1 MVYDE
6 IKLRSL
12 ISKCQWTFAK
22 TMPTC
27 PHEYIVRNKCAL
39 SDEEFVFFVQSQREF
54 GVPQQWWKYNFPYL
68 HIDGYKYWT
77 MGDTIENTIIINRAK
92 EDNSQNHIVEKQS
105 QTDRLT
111 LSITTIGDLLLR
123 RTISND
129 DDPIK
134 DINLSIPIYQR
145 PYKWTARNAIQLLD
159 DIIEAM
165 NSNKESYRVGTLILH
180 KATDSDSYDIVD
192 GLQRIVT
199 FSLLLKVLRRDDV
212 AFLKQKLYDNEY
224 NAHNIS
230 NNYHALERRVG
241 RPDLEGS
248 QQQNENYYVK
258 ERECRRLEEF
268 IENRCELIVVVTS
281 DISEAFQFFDSQNA
295 RGKALY
301 PHDLLKAYHLREMIG
316 IEESEIER
324 IVKGWE
330 QISQSSLADFFG
342 NYLYRI
348 KEWVNGDRAEV
359 LDERNIQMFKGITR
373 SARTPYAQFYKSA
386 YCYADMVNSSSMPF
400 VSGTRNVN
408 AFQLDA
414 PIIAGKPFFEY
425 TKHYY
430 AILKDIQDN
439 SKYEGFYVNDNI
451 IVKTLDRY
459 FKKGIGNGIARLL
472 FDTSVLLYVDRFCP
486 ESYPTKEDM
495 ELFEQFVVYAFVWA
509 YSLRAQYTNLGW
521 LSAQNYIM
529 GTNENLKNSF
539 NMYKLIT
546 RQDTPTI
553 LLSVLADKLTSLSSG
568 DIKDGKKNGRTNAEN
583 LVDKDDDGVYRNY
596 LYFFKVN
603 RFYKS

>member
-1 MVYDE
+1 MNYDE
-6 IKLRSL
+6 VKLRRL
-12 ISKCQWTFAK
+12 IGKCQWTFAK

-39 SDEEFVFFVQSQREF
+39 SDEVQQSQ
-54 GVPQQWWKYNFPYL
+54 K
-68 HIDGYKYWT
+68 DK
-77 MGDTIENTIIINRAK
+77 
-92 EDNSQNHIVEKQS
+92 
-105 QTDRLT
+105 LT

-123 RTISND
+123 QTISNGGE
-129 DDPIK
+129 PIYGV
-134 DINLSIPIYQR
+134 NLSIPIYQR

-165 NSNKESYRVGTLILH
+165 NKNKESYRVGTLILH
-180 KATDSDSYDIVD
+180 RASSQGSYDIVD
-192 GLQRIVT
+192 GLQRIIT
-199 FSLLLKVLRRDDV
+199 FSLLLKALGKNDI
-212 AFLKQKLYDNEY
+212 AFLQQELYDNEY
-224 NAHNIS
+224 NARNIS
-230 NNYHALERRVG
+230 NNYRALERRVSK
-241 RPDLEGS
+241 PDLKES
-248 QQQNENYYVK
+248 QQQKEEYYVK
-258 ERECRRLEEF
+258 EQECKRLIEF
-268 IENRCELIVVVTS
+268 VEDRCELIVVVTS
-281 DISEAFQFFDSQNA
+281 DVSEAFQFFDSQNA

-301 PHDLLKAYHLREMIG
+301 PHDLLKAYHLREMID
-316 IEESEIER
+316 IEENEVER

-330 QISQSSLADFFG
+330 QISQSGLADFFG

-348 KEWVNGDRAEV
+348 KEWVNGNRAEV
-359 LDERNIQMFKGITR
+359 LDERNIHMFKGITR

-386 YCYADMVNSSSMPF
+386 YCYADMVNSSAMPF
-400 VSGTRNVN
+400 VSGTRNIN

-439 SKYEGFYVNDNI
+439 SKYEGFYINDNI

-459 FKKGIGNGIARLL
+459 FKKGVGNGIARLL

-521 LSAQNYIM
+521 LSAQNFIM
-529 GTNENLKNSF
+529 ETNENLKNSF
-539 NMYKLIT
+539 NMYKLIA
-546 RQDTPTI
+546 RQDTPTT
-553 LLSVLADKLTSLSSG
+553 LLSVLADKLIPLSYS
-568 DIKDGKKNGRTNAEN
+568 DLKDGKKNGRINAEN
-583 LVDKDDDGVYRNY
+583 LDEHDGDGVYLNY
-596 LYFFKVN
+596 LYFFEVN
-603 RFYKS
+603 RFYK

>member
-1 MVYDE
+1 MNYDE
-6 IKLRSL
+6 VKLRSL
-12 ISKCQWTFAK
+12 IGKCQWTFAK

-39 SDEEFVFFVQSQREF
+39 SDEEQQSQ
-54 GVPQQWWKYNFPYL
+54 K
-68 HIDGYKYWT
+68 DK
-77 MGDTIENTIIINRAK
+77 
-92 EDNSQNHIVEKQS
+92 
-105 QTDRLT
+105 LT

-123 RTISND
+123 QTISNGGEH
-129 DDPIK
+129 INGV
-134 DINLSIPIYQR
+134 NLSIPIYQR

-165 NSNKESYRVGTLILH
+165 NDNKESYRVGTLILH
-180 KATDSDSYDIVD
+180 RASSQGSYDIVD
-192 GLQRIVT
+192 GLQRIIT
-199 FSLLLKVLRRDDV
+199 FSLLLRALGKNDI
-212 AFLKQKLYDNEY
+212 AFLQQELYDNEY
-224 NAHNIS
+224 NARNIS
-230 NNYHALERRVG
+230 NNYRALERRVSK
-241 RPDLEGS
+241 PDLKES
-248 QQQNENYYVK
+248 QQQKEDYYVK

-268 IENRCELIVVVTS
+268 VEGRCELIVVVTS
-281 DISEAFQFFDSQNA
+281 DVSEAFQFFDSQNA

-301 PHDLLKAYHLREMIG
+301 PHDLLKAYHLREMID
-316 IEESEIER
+316 IEENEVER

-330 QISQSSLADFFG
+330 QISQSGLADFFG

-348 KEWVNGDRAEV
+348 KEWVNGNRAEV
-359 LDERNIQMFKGITR
+359 LDERNIHMFKGITR

-386 YCYADMVNSSSMPF
+386 YCYADMVNSSAMPF
-400 VSGTRNVN
+400 VSGTRNIN

-430 AILKDIQDN
+430 AILKDIRDN
-439 SKYEGFYVNDNI
+439 SKYEGFYINDNI

-459 FKKGIGNGIARLL
+459 FKNGVGNGIARLL

-521 LSAQNYIM
+521 LSAQNFIM
-529 GTNENLKNSF
+529 ETNENLKNSF
-539 NMYKLIT
+539 NMYKLIA
-546 RQDTPTI
+546 RQDTPTT
-553 LLSVLADKLTSLSSG
+553 LLSVLADKLTSLSDS
-568 DIKDGKKNGRTNAEN
+568 DLKDGKKNGRTNAEN
-583 LVDKDDDGVYRNY
+583 LDEHDGDGVYLNY

-603 RFYKS
+603 RFYK

>member
-1 MVYDE
+1 MNYDE
-6 IKLRSL
+6 VKLRSL
-12 ISKCQWTFAK
+12 IGKCQWTFAK

-39 SDEEFVFFVQSQREF
+39 SDEEQQSQ
-54 GVPQQWWKYNFPYL
+54 K
-68 HIDGYKYWT
+68 DK
-77 MGDTIENTIIINRAK
+77 
-92 EDNSQNHIVEKQS
+92 
-105 QTDRLT
+105 LT

-123 RTISND
+123 QTISNGGE
-129 DDPIK
+129 PIYGV
-134 DINLSIPIYQR
+134 NLSIPIYQR

-165 NSNKESYRVGTLILH
+165 NKNKESYRVGTLILH
-180 KATDSDSYDIVD
+180 RASSQGSYDIVD
-192 GLQRIVT
+192 GLQRIIT
-199 FSLLLKVLRRDDV
+199 FSLLLKALGKNDI
-212 AFLKQKLYDNEY
+212 AFLQQELYDNEY
-224 NAHNIS
+224 NARNIS
-230 NNYHALERRVG
+230 NNYRALERRVSK
-241 RPDLEGS
+241 PDLKES
-248 QQQNENYYVK
+248 QQQKEEYYVK
-258 ERECRRLEEF
+258 EQECKRLIEF
-268 IENRCELIVVVTS
+268 VEDRCELIVVVTS
-281 DISEAFQFFDSQNA
+281 DVSEAFQFFDSQNA

-301 PHDLLKAYHLREMIG
+301 PHDLLKAYHLREMID
-316 IEESEIER
+316 IEENEVER

-330 QISQSSLADFFG
+330 QISQSGLADFFG

-348 KEWVNGDRAEV
+348 KEWVNGNRAEV
-359 LDERNIQMFKGITR
+359 LDERNIHMFKGITR

-386 YCYADMVNSSSMPF
+386 YCYADMVNSSAMPF
-400 VSGTRNVN
+400 VSGTRNIN

-439 SKYEGFYVNDNI
+439 SKYEGFYINDNI

-459 FKKGIGNGIARLL
+459 FKKGVGNGIARLL

-521 LSAQNYIM
+521 LSAQNFIM
-529 GTNENLKNSF
+529 ETNENLKNSF
-539 NMYKLIT
+539 NMYKLIA
-546 RQDTPTI
+546 RQDTPTT
-553 LLSVLADKLTSLSSG
+553 LLSVLADKLTPLSYS
-568 DIKDGKKNGRTNAEN
+568 DLKDGKKNGRTNAEN
-583 LVDKDDDGVYRNY
+583 LDEHDGDGVYLNY

-603 RFYKS
+603 RFYK

>member
-1 MVYDE
+1 MNYDE
-6 IKLRSL
+6 VKIRRL
-12 ISKCQWTFAK
+12 IGKCQWTFAK

-39 SDEEFVFFVQSQREF
+39 SDEVQQSQ
-54 GVPQQWWKYNFPYL
+54 K
-68 HIDGYKYWT
+68 DK
-77 MGDTIENTIIINRAK
+77 
-92 EDNSQNHIVEKQS
+92 
-105 QTDRLT
+105 LT

-123 RTISND
+123 QTISNGGEH
-129 DDPIK
+129 INGV
-134 DINLSIPIYQR
+134 NLSIPIYQR

-165 NSNKESYRVGTLILH
+165 NDNKESYRVGTLILH
-180 KATDSDSYDIVD
+180 RASSQGSYDIVD
-192 GLQRIVT
+192 GLQRIIT
-199 FSLLLKVLRRDDV
+199 FSLLLKALGKNDI
-212 AFLKQKLYDNEY
+212 AFLQQELYDNEY
-224 NAHNIS
+224 NARNIS
-230 NNYHALERRVG
+230 NNYRALERRVSK
-241 RPDLEGS
+241 PDLKES
-248 QQQNENYYVK
+248 QQQKEEYYVK
-258 ERECRRLEEF
+258 EQECKRLIEF
-268 IENRCELIVVVTS
+268 VEDRCELIVVVTS
-281 DISEAFQFFDSQNA
+281 DVSEAFQFFDSQNA

-301 PHDLLKAYHLREMIG
+301 PHDLLKAYHLREMID
-316 IEESEIER
+316 IEENEVER

-330 QISQSSLADFFG
+330 QISQSGLADFFG

-348 KEWVNGDRAEV
+348 KEWVNGNRAEV
-359 LDERNIQMFKGITR
+359 LDERNIHMFKGITR

-386 YCYADMVNSSSMPF
+386 YCYADMVNSSAMPF
-400 VSGTRNVN
+400 VSGTRNIN

-439 SKYEGFYVNDNI
+439 SKYEGFYINDNI

-459 FKKGIGNGIARLL
+459 FKKGVGNGIARLL

-521 LSAQNYIM
+521 LSAQNFIM
-529 GTNENLKNSF
+529 ETNENLKNSF
-539 NMYKLIT
+539 NMYKLIA
-546 RQDTPTI
+546 RQDTPTT
-553 LLSVLADKLTSLSSG
+553 LLSVLADKLIPLSYS
-568 DIKDGKKNGRTNAEN
+568 DLKDGKKNGRINAEN
-583 LVDKDDDGVYRNY
+583 LDEHDGDGVYLNY
-596 LYFFKVN
+596 LYFFEVN
-603 RFYKS
+603 RFYK

>member
-1 MVYDE
+1 MNYDE
-6 IKLRSL
+6 VKLRSL
-12 ISKCQWTFAK
+12 IGKCQWTFAK
-22 TMPTC
+22 TIPTC

-39 SDEEFVFFVQSQREF
+39 SDEEQQSQ
-54 GVPQQWWKYNFPYL
+54 K
-68 HIDGYKYWT
+68 DK
-77 MGDTIENTIIINRAK
+77 
-92 EDNSQNHIVEKQS
+92 
-105 QTDRLT
+105 LT

-123 RTISND
+123 QTISNGGEH
-129 DDPIK
+129 INGV
-134 DINLSIPIYQR
+134 NLSIPIYQR

-165 NSNKESYRVGTLILH
+165 NENKESYRVGTLILH
-180 KATDSDSYDIVD
+180 RASSQGSYDIVD
-192 GLQRIVT
+192 GLQRIIT
-199 FSLLLKVLRRDDV
+199 FSLLLKALGKNDI
-212 AFLKQKLYDNEY
+212 AFLQQELYDNEY
-224 NAHNIS
+224 NARNIS
-230 NNYHALERRVG
+230 NNYRALERRVSK
-241 RPDLEGS
+241 PDLKES
-248 QQQNENYYVK
+248 QQQKEEYYVK
-258 ERECRRLEEF
+258 EQECRRLEEF
-268 IENRCELIVVVTS
+268 VEKRCELIVVVTS
-281 DISEAFQFFDSQNA
+281 DVSEAFQFFDSQNA

-301 PHDLLKAYHLREMIG
+301 PHDLLKAYHLREMID
-316 IEESEIER
+316 IEENEVER

-330 QISQSSLADFFG
+330 QISQSGLADFFG

-348 KEWVNGDRAEV
+348 KEWVNGNRAEV
-359 LDERNIQMFKGITR
+359 LDERNIHMFKGITR

-386 YCYADMVNSSSMPF
+386 YCYADMVNSSAMPF
-400 VSGTRNVN
+400 VSGTRNIN

-430 AILKDIQDN
+430 AILKDIRDN
-439 SKYEGFYVNDNI
+439 SKYEGFYINDNI

-459 FKKGIGNGIARLL
+459 FKNGKGNGIARLL

-521 LSAQNYIM
+521 LSAQNFIM

-539 NMYKLIT
+539 NMYKLIA
-546 RQDTPTI
+546 RQDTPTT
-553 LLSVLADKLTSLSSG
+553 LLSVLADKLTLLSDS

-583 LVDKDDDGVYRNY
+583 LDGHDGDGVYLNY

-603 RFYKS
+603 RFYK

>member
-1 MVYDE
+1 MNYDE
-6 IKLRSL
+6 VKLRSL
-12 ISKCQWTFAK
+12 IGKCQWTFAK

-39 SDEEFVFFVQSQREF
+39 SDEKQQSQ
-54 GVPQQWWKYNFPYL
+54 K
-68 HIDGYKYWT
+68 DK
-77 MGDTIENTIIINRAK
+77 
-92 EDNSQNHIVEKQS
+92 
-105 QTDRLT
+105 LT

-123 RTISND
+123 QTISNGGEH
-129 DDPIK
+129 INGV
-134 DINLSIPIYQR
+134 NLSIPIYQR

-165 NSNKESYRVGTLILH
+165 NENKESYRVGTLILH
-180 KATDSDSYDIVD
+180 RASSQDSYDIVD
-192 GLQRIVT
+192 GLQRIIT
-199 FSLLLKVLRRDDV
+199 FSLLLRALGKNDI
-212 AFLKQKLYDNEY
+212 AFLQQELYDNEY
-224 NAHNIS
+224 NARNIS
-230 NNYHALERRVG
+230 NNYRALERRVSK
-241 RPDLEGS
+241 PDLKES
-248 QQQNENYYVK
+248 QQQKEEYYVK
-258 ERECRRLEEF
+258 EQECRRLEEF
-268 IENRCELIVVVTS
+268 VENRCELIVVVTS
-281 DISEAFQFFDSQNA
+281 DVSEAFQFFDSQNA

-301 PHDLLKAYHLREMIG
+301 PHDLLKAYHLREMID
-316 IEESEIER
+316 IEENEVER

-330 QISQSSLADFFG
+330 QISQSGLADFFG

-348 KEWVNGDRAEV
+348 KEWVNGNRAEV
-359 LDERNIQMFKGITR
+359 LDERNIHMFKGITR

-386 YCYADMVNSSSMPF
+386 YCYADMVNSSAMPF
-400 VSGTRNVN
+400 VSGTRNIN

-430 AILKDIQDN
+430 AILKDIRDN
-439 SKYEGFYVNDNI
+439 SKYEGFYINDNI

-459 FKKGIGNGIARLL
+459 FKNGKGNGIARLL

-521 LSAQNYIM
+521 LSAQNFIM
-529 GTNENLKNSF
+529 ETNENLKNSF
-539 NMYKLIT
+539 NMYKLIA
-546 RQDTPTI
+546 RQDTPTT
-553 LLSVLADKLTSLSSG
+553 LLSVLADKLTPLSDS
-568 DIKDGKKNGRTNAEN
+568 DIKDGKKNGRINAEN
-583 LVDKDDDGVYRNY
+583 LNGHDGDGVYQNY

-603 RFYKS
+603 RFL

>member
-1 MVYDE
+1 MNYDE
-6 IKLRSL
+6 VKLRSL
-12 ISKCQWTFAK
+12 IGKCQWTFAK

-39 SDEEFVFFVQSQREF
+39 SDEEQQSQ
-54 GVPQQWWKYNFPYL
+54 K
-68 HIDGYKYWT
+68 DK
-77 MGDTIENTIIINRAK
+77 
-92 EDNSQNHIVEKQS
+92 
-105 QTDRLT
+105 LT

-123 RTISND
+123 QTISNGGEH
-129 DDPIK
+129 INGV
-134 DINLSIPIYQR
+134 NLSIPIYQR

-165 NSNKESYRVGTLILH
+165 NDNKESYRVGTLILH
-180 KATDSDSYDIVD
+180 RASSQDSYDIVD
-192 GLQRIVT
+192 GLQRIIT
-199 FSLLLKVLRRDDV
+199 FSLLLRALGKNDI
-212 AFLKQKLYDNEY
+212 AFLQQELYDNEY
-224 NAHNIS
+224 NARNIS
-230 NNYHALERRVG
+230 NNYRALKRRVSK
-241 RPDLEGS
+241 PDLKEN
-248 QQQNENYYVK
+248 QQQKEDYYVK

-268 IENRCELIVVVTS
+268 VEKRCELIVVVTS
-281 DISEAFQFFDSQNA
+281 DVSEAFQFFDSQNA

-301 PHDLLKAYHLREMIG
+301 PHDLLKAYHLREMID
-316 IEESEIER
+316 IEENEVER

-330 QISQSSLADFFG
+330 QISQSGLADFFG

-348 KEWVNGDRAEV
+348 KEWVNGNRAEV
-359 LDERNIQMFKGITR
+359 LDERNIHMFKGITR

-386 YCYADMVNSSSMPF
+386 YCYADMVNSSAMPF
-400 VSGTRNVN
+400 VSGTRNIN

-430 AILKDIQDN
+430 AILKDIRDN
-439 SKYEGFYVNDNI
+439 SKYEGFYINDNI

-459 FKKGIGNGIARLL
+459 FKNGKGNGIARLL

-521 LSAQNYIM
+521 LSAQNFIM
-529 GTNENLKNSF
+529 ETNENLKNSF
-539 NMYKLIT
+539 NMYKLIA
-546 RQDTPTI
+546 RQDTPTT
-553 LLSVLADKLTSLSSG
+553 LLSVLADKLTPLSDS
-568 DIKDGKKNGRTNAEN
+568 DIKDGKKNGRINAEN
-583 LVDKDDDGVYRNY
+583 LNGHDGDGVYQNY

-603 RFYKS
+603 RFL

>member
-1 MVYDE
+1 MNYDE
-6 IKLRSL
+6 VKLRSL
-12 ISKCQWTFAK
+12 IGKCQWTFAK

-39 SDEEFVFFVQSQREF
+39 SDEKQQSQ
-54 GVPQQWWKYNFPYL
+54 K
-68 HIDGYKYWT
+68 DK
-77 MGDTIENTIIINRAK
+77 
-92 EDNSQNHIVEKQS
+92 
-105 QTDRLT
+105 LT

-123 RTISND
+123 QTISNGGKH
-129 DDPIK
+129 INGV
-134 DINLSIPIYQR
+134 NLSIPIYQR

-165 NSNKESYRVGTLILH
+165 NENKESYRVGTLILH
-180 KATDSDSYDIVD
+180 RASSQDSYDIVD
-192 GLQRIVT
+192 GLQRIIT
-199 FSLLLKVLRRDDV
+199 FSLLLRALGKNDI
-212 AFLKQKLYDNEY
+212 AFLQQELYDNEY
-224 NAHNIS
+224 NARNIS
-230 NNYHALERRVG
+230 NNYRALERRVSK
-241 RPDLEGS
+241 PDLKES
-248 QQQNENYYVK
+248 QQQKEEYYVK
-258 ERECRRLEEF
+258 EQECRRLEEF
-268 IENRCELIVVVTS
+268 VENRCELIVVVTS
-281 DISEAFQFFDSQNA
+281 DVSEAFQFFDSQNA

-301 PHDLLKAYHLREMIG
+301 PHDLLKAYHLREMID
-316 IEESEIER
+316 IEENEVER

-330 QISQSSLADFFG
+330 QISQSGLADFFG

-348 KEWVNGDRAEV
+348 KEWVNGNRAEV
-359 LDERNIQMFKGITR
+359 LDERNIHMFKGITR

-386 YCYADMVNSSSMPF
+386 YCYADMVNSSAMPF
-400 VSGTRNVN
+400 VSGTRNIN

-430 AILKDIQDN
+430 AILKDIRDN
-439 SKYEGFYVNDNI
+439 SKYEGFYINDNI

-459 FKKGIGNGIARLL
+459 FKNGKGNGIARLL

-521 LSAQNYIM
+521 LSAQNFIM
-529 GTNENLKNSF
+529 ETNENLKNSF
-539 NMYKLIT
+539 NMYKLIA
-546 RQDTPTI
+546 RQDTPTT
-553 LLSVLADKLTSLSSG
+553 LLSVLADKLTPLSDS
-568 DIKDGKKNGRTNAEN
+568 DIKDGKKNGRINAEN
-583 LVDKDDDGVYRNY
+583 LNGHDGDGVYQNY

-603 RFYKS
+603 RFL

>member
-1 MVYDE
+1 MNYDE
-6 IKLRSL
+6 VKLRSL
-12 ISKCQWTFAK
+12 IGKCQWTFAK

-39 SDEEFVFFVQSQREF
+39 SDEEQQSQ
-54 GVPQQWWKYNFPYL
+54 K
-68 HIDGYKYWT
+68 DK
-77 MGDTIENTIIINRAK
+77 
-92 EDNSQNHIVEKQS
+92 
-105 QTDRLT
+105 LT

-123 RTISND
+123 QTISNGGEH
-129 DDPIK
+129 INGV
-134 DINLSIPIYQR
+134 NLSIPIYQR

-165 NSNKESYRVGTLILH
+165 NDNKESYRIGTLILH
-180 KATDSDSYDIVD
+180 RASSQDSYDIVD
-192 GLQRIVT
+192 GLQRIIT
-199 FSLLLKVLRRDDV
+199 FSLLLKVLGKNDI
-212 AFLKQKLYDNEY
+212 AFLQQELYDNEY
-224 NAHNIS
+224 NARNIS
-230 NNYHALERRVG
+230 NNYRALERRVSK
-241 RPDLEGS
+241 PDLKES
-248 QQQNENYYVK
+248 QQQKEEYYVK
-258 ERECRRLEEF
+258 EQECRRLEEF
-268 IENRCELIVVVTS
+268 VENRCELIVVVTS
-281 DISEAFQFFDSQNA
+281 DVSEAFQFFDSQNA

-301 PHDLLKAYHLREMIG
+301 PHDLLKAYHLREMID
-316 IEESEIER
+316 IEENEVER

-330 QISQSSLADFFG
+330 QISQSGLADFFG

-348 KEWVNGDRAEV
+348 KEWVNGNRAEV
-359 LDERNIQMFKGITR
+359 LDERNIHMFKGITR

-386 YCYADMVNSSSMPF
+386 YCYADMVNSSAMPF
-400 VSGTRNVN
+400 VSGTRNIN

-439 SKYEGFYVNDNI
+439 SKYEGFYINDNI

-459 FKKGIGNGIARLL
+459 FKKGVGNGIARLL

-521 LSAQNYIM
+521 LSAQNFIM
-529 GTNENLKNSF
+529 ETNENLKNSF
-539 NMYKLIT
+539 NMYKLIA
-546 RQDTPTI
+546 RQDTPTT
-553 LLSVLADKLTSLSSG
+553 LLSVLADKLIPLSYS
-568 DIKDGKKNGRTNAEN
+568 DLKDGKKNGRINAEN
-583 LVDKDDDGVYRNY
+583 LDEHDGDGVYLNY
-596 LYFFKVN
+596 LYFFEVN
-603 RFYKS
+603 RFYK

>member
-1 MVYDE
+1 MNYDE
-6 IKLRSL
+6 VKLRSL
-12 ISKCQWTFAK
+12 IGKCQWTFAK

-39 SDEEFVFFVQSQREF
+39 SDEEQQSQ
-54 GVPQQWWKYNFPYL
+54 K
-68 HIDGYKYWT
+68 DK
-77 MGDTIENTIIINRAK
+77 
-92 EDNSQNHIVEKQS
+92 
-105 QTDRLT
+105 LT

-123 RTISND
+123 QTISNGGEH
-129 DDPIK
+129 INGV
-134 DINLSIPIYQR
+134 NLSIPIYQR

-165 NSNKESYRVGTLILH
+165 NENKESYRVGTLILH
-180 KATDSDSYDIVD
+180 RASSQGSYDIVD
-192 GLQRIVT
+192 GLQRIIT
-199 FSLLLKVLRRDDV
+199 FSLLLRALGKNDI
-212 AFLKQKLYDNEY
+212 AFLQQELYDNEY
-224 NAHNIS
+224 NARNIS
-230 NNYHALERRVG
+230 NNYRALERRVSK
-241 RPDLEGS
+241 PDLEAS
-248 QQQNENYYVK
+248 QQQKEDFYVK
-258 ERECRRLEEF
+258 EQECRRLIEF
-268 IENRCELIVVVTS
+268 VEDRCELIVVVTS
-281 DISEAFQFFDSQNA
+281 DVSEAFQFFDSQNA

-301 PHDLLKAYHLREMIG
+301 PHDLLKAYHLREMID
-316 IEESEIER
+316 IEENEVER

-330 QISQSSLADFFG
+330 QISQSGLADFFG

-348 KEWVNGDRAEV
+348 KEWVNGNRAEV
-359 LDERNIQMFKGITR
+359 LDERNIHMFKGITR

-386 YCYADMVNSSSMPF
+386 YCYADMVNSSAMPF
-400 VSGTRNVN
+400 VSGTRNIN

-439 SKYEGFYVNDNI
+439 SKYEGFYINDNI

-459 FKKGIGNGIARLL
+459 FKKGVGNGIARLL

-521 LSAQNYIM
+521 LSAQNFIM
-529 GTNENLKNSF
+529 ETNENLKNSF
-539 NMYKLIT
+539 NMYKLIA
-546 RQDTPTI
+546 RQDTPTT
-553 LLSVLADKLTSLSSG
+553 LLSVLADKLIPLSYS
-568 DIKDGKKNGRTNAEN
+568 DLKDGKKNGRINAEN
-583 LVDKDDDGVYRNY
+583 LDEHDGDGVYLNY
-596 LYFFKVN
+596 LYFFEVN
-603 RFYKS
+603 RFYK

>member
-1 MVYDE
+1 MIYDE
-6 IKLRSL
+6 PKLRSL

-39 SDEEFVFFVQSQREF
+39 SDDEFVFFVQSQREF
-54 GVPQQWWKYNFPYL
+54 GIPQQWWKYNFPYL

-77 MGDTIENTIIINRAK
+77 MGDSIENTIIIKRAK
-92 EDNSQNHIVEKQS
+92 EDNSQIHIVDKQS
-105 QTDRLT
+105 QIDKLT
-111 LSITTIGDLLLR
+111 LSITSIGDLLLR
-123 RTISND
+123 RTISNSGE
-129 DDPIK
+129 PIK

-180 KATDSDSYDIVD
+180 KATDNGSYDIVD
-192 GLQRIVT
+192 GLQRIIT
-199 FSLLLKVLRRDDV
+199 FSLLLKALKKDDI
-212 AFLKQKLYDNEY
+212 AFLQQKMYDNEY
-224 NAHNIS
+224 NAQNIS
-230 NNYHALERRVG
+230 NNYRALERRVG
-241 RPDLEGS
+241 KPDLEGS
-248 QQQNENYYVK
+248 HQQKEDYYVK

-268 IENRCELIVVVTS
+268 VENRCELIVVVTS

-301 PHDLLKAYHLREMIG
+301 PHDLLKAYHLREMVG

-324 IVKGWE
+324 VVKGWE

-373 SARTPYAQFYKSA
+373 SARTPYAQYYKSA
-386 YCYADMVNSSSMPF
+386 YCYADMVNSSAMPF
-400 VSGTRNVN
+400 VSGTRNIN

-529 GTNENLKNSF
+529 EANENLKNSF
-539 NMYKLIT
+539 NMYKLIA

-568 DIKDGKKNGRTNAEN
+568 DIKDGKKNGGTNIEN
-583 LVDKDDDGVYRNY
+583 LDEHDGDGVFRNY
-596 LYFFKVN
+596 LYFFKIN
-603 RFYKS
+603 RFYK

>member
-1 MVYDE
+1 MNYDE
-6 IKLRSL
+6 VKLRRL
-12 ISKCQWTFAK
+12 IGKCQWTFAK

-39 SDEEFVFFVQSQREF
+39 SDEVQQSQ
-54 GVPQQWWKYNFPYL
+54 K
-68 HIDGYKYWT
+68 DK
-77 MGDTIENTIIINRAK
+77 
-92 EDNSQNHIVEKQS
+92 
-105 QTDRLT
+105 LT

-123 RTISND
+123 QTISNGGEH
-129 DDPIK
+129 INGV
-134 DINLSIPIYQR
+134 NLSIPIYQR

-165 NSNKESYRVGTLILH
+165 NDNKESYRVGTLILH
-180 KATDSDSYDIVD
+180 RASSQGSYDIVD
-192 GLQRIVT
+192 GLQRIIT
-199 FSLLLKVLRRDDV
+199 FSLLLKALGKNDI
-212 AFLKQKLYDNEY
+212 AFLQQELYDNEY
-224 NAHNIS
+224 NARNIS
-230 NNYHALERRVG
+230 NNYRALERRVSK
-241 RPDLEGS
+241 PDLKES
-248 QQQNENYYVK
+248 QQQKEEYYVK
-258 ERECRRLEEF
+258 EQECKRLIEF
-268 IENRCELIVVVTS
+268 VEDRCELIVVVTS
-281 DISEAFQFFDSQNA
+281 DVSEAFQFFDSQNA

-301 PHDLLKAYHLREMIG
+301 PHDLLKAYHLREMID
-316 IEESEIER
+316 IEENEVER

-330 QISQSSLADFFG
+330 QISQSGLADFFG

-348 KEWVNGDRAEV
+348 KEWVNGNRAEV
-359 LDERNIQMFKGITR
+359 LDERNIHMFKGITR

-386 YCYADMVNSSSMPF
+386 YCYADMVNSSAMPF
-400 VSGTRNVN
+400 VSGTRNIN

-439 SKYEGFYVNDNI
+439 SKYEGFYINDNI

-459 FKKGIGNGIARLL
+459 FKKGVGNGIARLL

-521 LSAQNYIM
+521 LSAQNFIM
-529 GTNENLKNSF
+529 ETNENLKNSF
-539 NMYKLIT
+539 NMYKLIA
-546 RQDTPTI
+546 RQDTPTT
-553 LLSVLADKLTSLSSG
+553 LLSVLADKLIPLSYS
-568 DIKDGKKNGRTNAEN
+568 DLKDGKKNGRINAEN
-583 LVDKDDDGVYRNY
+583 LDEHDGDGVYLNY
-596 LYFFKVN
+596 LYFFEVN
-603 RFYKS
+603 RFYK

>member
-1 MVYDE
+1 MNYDE
-6 IKLRSL
+6 VKLRRL
-12 ISKCQWTFAK
+12 IGKCQWTFAK

-39 SDEEFVFFVQSQREF
+39 SDEEQQSQ
-54 GVPQQWWKYNFPYL
+54 K
-68 HIDGYKYWT
+68 DK
-77 MGDTIENTIIINRAK
+77 
-92 EDNSQNHIVEKQS
+92 
-105 QTDRLT
+105 LT

-123 RTISND
+123 QTISNGGE
-129 DDPIK
+129 PINGV
-134 DINLSIPIYQR
+134 NLSIPIYQR

-165 NSNKESYRVGTLILH
+165 NENKESYRVGTLILH
-180 KATDSDSYDIVD
+180 RASSQDSYDIVD
-192 GLQRIVT
+192 GLQRIIT
-199 FSLLLKVLRRDDV
+199 FSLLLRALGKNDI
-212 AFLKQKLYDNEY
+212 AFLQQELYDNEY
-224 NAHNIS
+224 NARNIS
-230 NNYHALERRVG
+230 NNYRALERRVSK
-241 RPDLEGS
+241 PDLKES
-248 QQQNENYYVK
+248 QQQKEEYYVK
-258 ERECRRLEEF
+258 EQECRRLEEF
-268 IENRCELIVVVTS
+268 VENRCELIVVVTS
-281 DISEAFQFFDSQNA
+281 DVSEAFQFFDSQNA

-301 PHDLLKAYHLREMIG
+301 PHDLLKAYHLREMID
-316 IEESEIER
+316 IEENEVER

-330 QISQSSLADFFG
+330 QISQSGLADFFG

-348 KEWVNGDRAEV
+348 KEWVNGNRAEV
-359 LDERNIQMFKGITR
+359 LDERNIHMFKGITR

-386 YCYADMVNSSSMPF
+386 YCYADMVNSSAMPF
-400 VSGTRNVN
+400 VSGTRNIN

-430 AILKDIQDN
+430 AILKDIRDN
-439 SKYEGFYVNDNI
+439 SKYEGFYINDNI

-459 FKKGIGNGIARLL
+459 FKNGKGNGIARLL

-521 LSAQNYIM
+521 LSAQNFIM
-529 GTNENLKNSF
+529 ETNENLKNSF
-539 NMYKLIT
+539 NMYKLIA
-546 RQDTPTI
+546 RQDTPTT
-553 LLSVLADKLTSLSSG
+553 LLSVLADKLTPLSDS
-568 DIKDGKKNGRTNAEN
+568 DIKDGKKNGRINAEN
-583 LVDKDDDGVYRNY
+583 LNGHDGDGVYQNY

-603 RFYKS
+603 RFL

>member
-1 MVYDE
+1 MNYDE
-6 IKLRSL
+6 VKLRRL
-12 ISKCQWTFAK
+12 IGKCQWTFAK

-39 SDEEFVFFVQSQREF
+39 SDEEQQS
-54 GVPQQWWKYNFPYL
+54 PK
-68 HIDGYKYWT
+68 DK
-77 MGDTIENTIIINRAK
+77 
-92 EDNSQNHIVEKQS
+92 
-105 QTDRLT
+105 LT

-123 RTISND
+123 QTISNGGEH
-129 DDPIK
+129 INGV
-134 DINLSIPIYQR
+134 NLSIPIYQR

-165 NSNKESYRVGTLILH
+165 NENKESYRVGTLILH
-180 KATDSDSYDIVD
+180 RASSQDSYDIVD
-192 GLQRIVT
+192 GLQRIIT
-199 FSLLLKVLRRDDV
+199 FSLLLKVLGKNDI
-212 AFLKQKLYDNEY
+212 AFLQQELYDNEY
-224 NAHNIS
+224 NARNIS
-230 NNYHALERRVG
+230 NNYRALERRVSK
-241 RPDLEGS
+241 PDLKES
-248 QQQNENYYVK
+248 QQKKEEYYVK

-268 IENRCELIVVVTS
+268 VEKRCELIVVVTS
-281 DISEAFQFFDSQNA
+281 DVSEAFQFFDSQNA

-301 PHDLLKAYHLREMIG
+301 PHDLLKAYHLREMID
-316 IEESEIER
+316 IEENEVER

-330 QISQSSLADFFG
+330 QISQSGLADFFG

-348 KEWVNGDRAEV
+348 KEWVNGNRAEV
-359 LDERNIQMFKGITR
+359 LDERNIHMFKGITR

-386 YCYADMVNSSSMPF
+386 YCYADMVNSSAMPF
-400 VSGTRNVN
+400 VSGTRNIN

-430 AILKDIQDN
+430 AILKDIRDN
-439 SKYEGFYVNDNI
+439 SKYEGFYINDNI

-459 FKKGIGNGIARLL
+459 FKKGKGNGIARLL

-521 LSAQNYIM
+521 LSAQNFIM
-529 GTNENLKNSF
+529 ETNENLKNSF
-539 NMYKLIT
+539 NMYKLIA
-546 RQDTPTI
+546 RQDTPTT
-553 LLSVLADKLTSLSSG
+553 LLSVLADKLTPLSDS
-568 DIKDGKKNGRTNAEN
+568 DIKDGKKNGRINAEN
-583 LVDKDDDGVYRNY
+583 LNGHDGDGVYQNY

-603 RFYKS
+603 RFL

>member
-1 MVYDE
+1 MNYDE
-6 IKLRSL
+6 VKLRRL
-12 ISKCQWTFAK
+12 IDKCQWTFAK

-39 SDEEFVFFVQSQREF
+39 SDEVQQSQ
-54 GVPQQWWKYNFPYL
+54 K
-68 HIDGYKYWT
+68 DK
-77 MGDTIENTIIINRAK
+77 
-92 EDNSQNHIVEKQS
+92 
-105 QTDRLT
+105 LT

-123 RTISND
+123 QTISNGGEH
-129 DDPIK
+129 INGV
-134 DINLSIPIYQR
+134 NLSIPIYQR

-165 NSNKESYRVGTLILH
+165 NKNKESYRVGTLILH
-180 KATDSDSYDIVD
+180 RASSQGSYDIVD
-192 GLQRIVT
+192 GLQRIIT
-199 FSLLLKVLRRDDV
+199 FSLLLKALGKNDI
-212 AFLKQKLYDNEY
+212 AFLQQELYDNEY
-224 NAHNIS
+224 NARNIS
-230 NNYHALERRVG
+230 NNYRALERRVSK
-241 RPDLEGS
+241 PDLKES
-248 QQQNENYYVK
+248 QQQKEEYYVK
-258 ERECRRLEEF
+258 EQECKRLIEF
-268 IENRCELIVVVTS
+268 VEDRCELIVVVTS
-281 DISEAFQFFDSQNA
+281 DVSEAFQFFDSQNA

-301 PHDLLKAYHLREMIG
+301 PHDLLKAYHLREMID
-316 IEESEIER
+316 IEENEVER

-330 QISQSSLADFFG
+330 QISQSGLADFFG

-348 KEWVNGDRAEV
+348 KEWVNGNRAEV
-359 LDERNIQMFKGITR
+359 LDERNIHMFKGITR

-386 YCYADMVNSSSMPF
+386 YCYADMVNSSAMPF
-400 VSGTRNVN
+400 VSGTRNIN

-439 SKYEGFYVNDNI
+439 SKYEGFYINDNI

-459 FKKGIGNGIARLL
+459 FKKGVGNGIARLL

-521 LSAQNYIM
+521 LSAQNFIM
-529 GTNENLKNSF
+529 ETNENLKNSF
-539 NMYKLIT
+539 NMYKLIA
-546 RQDTPTI
+546 RQDTPTT
-553 LLSVLADKLTSLSSG
+553 LLSVLADKLTPLSYS
-568 DIKDGKKNGRTNAEN
+568 DLKDGKKNGRTNAEN
-583 LVDKDDDGVYRNY
+583 LDGHDGDGVYLNY

-603 RFYKS
+603 RFYK

>member
-1 MVYDE
+1 MNYDE
-6 IKLRSL
+6 VKLRSL
-12 ISKCQWTFAK
+12 IGKCQWTFAK

-39 SDEEFVFFVQSQREF
+39 SDEEQQSQ
-54 GVPQQWWKYNFPYL
+54 K
-68 HIDGYKYWT
+68 DK
-77 MGDTIENTIIINRAK
+77 
-92 EDNSQNHIVEKQS
+92 
-105 QTDRLT
+105 LT

-123 RTISND
+123 QTISNGGEH
-129 DDPIK
+129 INGV
-134 DINLSIPIYQR
+134 NLSIPIYQR

-165 NSNKESYRVGTLILH
+165 NDNKESYRVGTLILH
-180 KATDSDSYDIVD
+180 RASSQGSYDIVD
-192 GLQRIVT
+192 GLQRIIT
-199 FSLLLKVLRRDDV
+199 FSLLLRALGKNDI
-212 AFLKQKLYDNEY
+212 AFLQQELYDNEY
-224 NAHNIS
+224 NARNIS
-230 NNYHALERRVG
+230 NNYRALERRVSK
-241 RPDLEGS
+241 PDLEES
-248 QQQNENYYVK
+248 QQKKEEYYVK
-258 ERECRRLEEF
+258 EQECRRLIEF
-268 IENRCELIVVVTS
+268 VEDRCELIVVVTS
-281 DISEAFQFFDSQNA
+281 DVSEAFQFFDSQNA

-301 PHDLLKAYHLREMIG
+301 PHDLLKAYHLREMID
-316 IEESEIER
+316 IEENEVER

-330 QISQSSLADFFG
+330 QISQSGLADFFG

-348 KEWVNGDRAEV
+348 KEWVNGNRAEV
-359 LDERNIQMFKGITR
+359 LDERNIHIFKGITR

-386 YCYADMVNSSSMPF
+386 YCYADMVNSSAMPF
-400 VSGTRNVN
+400 VSGTRNIN

-430 AILKDIQDN
+430 AILKDIRDN
-439 SKYEGFYVNDNI
+439 SKYEGFYINDNI

-459 FKKGIGNGIARLL
+459 FKNGKGNGIARLL

-521 LSAQNYIM
+521 LSAQNFIM

-539 NMYKLIT
+539 NMYKLIA
-546 RQDTPTI
+546 RQDTPTT
-553 LLSVLADKLTSLSSG
+553 LLSVLADKLIPLSNS
-568 DIKDGKKNGRTNAEN
+568 DLKDGKKNGRINAEN
-583 LVDKDDDGVYRNY
+583 LNERDGDKVYLNY
-596 LYFFKVN
+596 LHFFEVN
-603 RFYKS
+603 RFYK

>member
-1 MVYDE
+1 MNYDE
-6 IKLRSL
+6 VKLRRL
-12 ISKCQWTFAK
+12 IGKCQWTFAK

-39 SDEEFVFFVQSQREF
+39 SDEEQQSQ
-54 GVPQQWWKYNFPYL
+54 K
-68 HIDGYKYWT
+68 DK
-77 MGDTIENTIIINRAK
+77 
-92 EDNSQNHIVEKQS
+92 
-105 QTDRLT
+105 LT

-123 RTISND
+123 QTISNGGE
-129 DDPIK
+129 PINGV
-134 DINLSIPIYQR
+134 NLSIPIYQR

-165 NSNKESYRVGTLILH
+165 NDNKESYRVGTLILH
-180 KATDSDSYDIVD
+180 RASSQDSYDIVD
-192 GLQRIVT
+192 GLQRIIT
-199 FSLLLKVLRRDDV
+199 FSLLLRALGKNDI
-212 AFLKQKLYDNEY
+212 AFLQQELYDNEY
-224 NAHNIS
+224 NARNIS
-230 NNYHALERRVG
+230 NNYRALERRVSK
-241 RPDLEGS
+241 PDLKES
-248 QQQNENYYVK
+248 QQQKEEYYVK
-258 ERECRRLEEF
+258 EQECGRLEEF
-268 IENRCELIVVVTS
+268 VENRCELIVVVTS
-281 DISEAFQFFDSQNA
+281 DVSEAFQFFDSQNA

-301 PHDLLKAYHLREMIG
+301 PHDLLKAYHLREMID
-316 IEESEIER
+316 IEENEVER

-330 QISQSSLADFFG
+330 QISQSGLADFFG

-348 KEWVNGDRAEV
+348 KEWVNGNRAEV
-359 LDERNIQMFKGITR
+359 LDERNIHMFKGITR

-386 YCYADMVNSSSMPF
+386 YCYADMVNSSAMPF
-400 VSGTRNVN
+400 VSGTRNIN

-430 AILKDIQDN
+430 AILKDIRDN
-439 SKYEGFYVNDNI
+439 SKYEGFYINDNI

-459 FKKGIGNGIARLL
+459 FKNGKGNGIARLL

-521 LSAQNYIM
+521 LSAQNFIM
-529 GTNENLKNSF
+529 ETNENLKNSF
-539 NMYKLIT
+539 NMYKLIA
-546 RQDTPTI
+546 RQDTPTT
-553 LLSVLADKLTSLSSG
+553 LLSVLADKLTPLSNS
-568 DIKDGKKNGRTNAEN
+568 DLKDGKKNGRINAEI
-583 LVDKDDDGVYRNY
+583 LDGHDGDGVYLNY

-603 RFYKS
+603 RFYK

>member
-1 MVYDE
+1 MNYDE
-6 IKLRSL
+6 VKLRSL
-12 ISKCQWTFAK
+12 IGKCQWTFAK

-39 SDEEFVFFVQSQREF
+39 SDEEQQSQ
-54 GVPQQWWKYNFPYL
+54 K
-68 HIDGYKYWT
+68 DK
-77 MGDTIENTIIINRAK
+77 
-92 EDNSQNHIVEKQS
+92 
-105 QTDRLT
+105 LT

-123 RTISND
+123 QTISNGGEH
-129 DDPIK
+129 INGV
-134 DINLSIPIYQR
+134 NLSIPIYQR

-165 NSNKESYRVGTLILH
+165 NDNKESYRVGTLILH
-180 KATDSDSYDIVD
+180 RASSQDSYDIVD
-192 GLQRIVT
+192 GLQRIIT
-199 FSLLLKVLRRDDV
+199 FSLLLRALGKNDI
-212 AFLKQKLYDNEY
+212 AFLQQELYDNEY
-224 NAHNIS
+224 NARNIS
-230 NNYHALERRVG
+230 NNYRALERRVSK
-241 RPDLEGS
+241 PDLKES
-248 QQQNENYYVK
+248 QQQKEDYYVK

-268 IENRCELIVVVTS
+268 VENRCELIVVVTS
-281 DISEAFQFFDSQNA
+281 DVSEAFQFFDSQNA

-301 PHDLLKAYHLREMIG
+301 PHDLLKAYHLREMID
-316 IEESEIER
+316 IEENEVER

-330 QISQSSLADFFG
+330 QISQSGLADFFG

-348 KEWVNGDRAEV
+348 KEWVNGNRAEV
-359 LDERNIQMFKGITR
+359 LDERNIHMFKGITR

-386 YCYADMVNSSSMPF
+386 YCYADMVNSSAMPF
-400 VSGTRNVN
+400 VSGTRNIN

-439 SKYEGFYVNDNI
+439 SKYEGFYINDNI

-459 FKKGIGNGIARLL
+459 FKKGVGNGIARLL

-521 LSAQNYIM
+521 LSAQNFIM

-539 NMYKLIT
+539 NMYKLIA
-546 RQDTPTI
+546 RQDTPTT
-553 LLSVLADKLTSLSSG
+553 LLSVLADKLIPLSYS
-568 DIKDGKKNGRTNAEN
+568 DLKDGKKNGRINAEN
-583 LVDKDDDGVYRNY
+583 LDEHDGDGVYLNY
-596 LYFFKVN
+596 LYFFEVN
-603 RFYKS
+603 RFYK

>member
-1 MVYDE
+1 MNYDE
-6 IKLRSL
+6 VKLRRL
-12 ISKCQWTFAK
+12 IDKCQWTFAK

-39 SDEEFVFFVQSQREF
+39 SDEEQQSQ
-54 GVPQQWWKYNFPYL
+54 K
-68 HIDGYKYWT
+68 DK
-77 MGDTIENTIIINRAK
+77 
-92 EDNSQNHIVEKQS
+92 
-105 QTDRLT
+105 LT

-123 RTISND
+123 QTISNGGEH
-129 DDPIK
+129 INGV
-134 DINLSIPIYQR
+134 NLSIPIYQR

-165 NSNKESYRVGTLILH
+165 NKNKESYRVGTLILH
-180 KATDSDSYDIVD
+180 RASSQGSYDIVD
-192 GLQRIVT
+192 GLQRIIT
-199 FSLLLKVLRRDDV
+199 FSLLLKALGKNDI
-212 AFLKQKLYDNEY
+212 AFLQQELYDNEY
-224 NAHNIS
+224 NARNIS
-230 NNYHALERRVG
+230 NNYRALERRVSK
-241 RPDLEGS
+241 PDLKES
-248 QQQNENYYVK
+248 QQQKEEYYVK
-258 ERECRRLEEF
+258 EQECKRLIEF
-268 IENRCELIVVVTS
+268 VEDRCELIVVVTS
-281 DISEAFQFFDSQNA
+281 DVSEAFQFFDSQNA

-301 PHDLLKAYHLREMIG
+301 PHDLLKAYHLREMID
-316 IEESEIER
+316 IEENEVER

-330 QISQSSLADFFG
+330 QISQSGLADFFG

-348 KEWVNGDRAEV
+348 KEWVNGNRAEV
-359 LDERNIQMFKGITR
+359 LDERNIHMFKGITR

-386 YCYADMVNSSSMPF
+386 YCYADMVNSSAMPF
-400 VSGTRNVN
+400 VSGTRNIN

-439 SKYEGFYVNDNI
+439 SKYEGFYINDNI

-459 FKKGIGNGIARLL
+459 FKNGKGNGIARLL

-521 LSAQNYIM
+521 LSAQNFIM
-529 GTNENLKNSF
+529 GANENLKNSF
-539 NMYKLIT
+539 NMYKLIA
-546 RQDTPTI
+546 RQDTPTT
-553 LLSVLADKLTSLSSG
+553 LLSVLADKLIPLSYS
-568 DIKDGKKNGRTNAEN
+568 DLKDGKKNGRINAEN
-583 LVDKDDDGVYRNY
+583 LDEHDGDGVYLNY
-596 LYFFKVN
+596 LYFFEVN
-603 RFYKS
+603 RFYK

>member
-1 MVYDE
+1 MNYDE
-6 IKLRSL
+6 VKLHRL
-12 ISKCQWTFAK
+12 IGKCQWTFAN

-27 PHEYIVRNKCAL
+27 AHEYIVRNKCAL
-39 SDEEFVFFVQSQREF
+39 SDEEQQSQ
-54 GVPQQWWKYNFPYL
+54 K
-68 HIDGYKYWT
+68 DK
-77 MGDTIENTIIINRAK
+77 
-92 EDNSQNHIVEKQS
+92 
-105 QTDRLT
+105 LT

-123 RTISND
+123 QTISNGGE
-129 DDPIK
+129 PINGV
-134 DINLSIPIYQR
+134 NLSIPIYQR

-165 NSNKESYRVGTLILH
+165 NDNKESYRVGTLILH
-180 KATDSDSYDIVD
+180 RASSQGSYDIVD
-192 GLQRIVT
+192 GLQRIIT
-199 FSLLLKVLRRDDV
+199 FSLLLRALGKNDI
-212 AFLKQKLYDNEY
+212 AFLQQELYDNEY
-224 NAHNIS
+224 NARNIS
-230 NNYHALERRVG
+230 NNYRALEQRVSK
-241 RPDLEGS
+241 PDLKES
-248 QQQNENYYVK
+248 QQQKEEYYVK

-268 IENRCELIVVVTS
+268 VENRCELIVVVTS
-281 DISEAFQFFDSQNA
+281 DVSEAFQFFDSQNA

-301 PHDLLKAYHLREMIG
+301 PHDLLKAYHLREMID
-316 IEESEIER
+316 IEENEVER

-330 QISQSSLADFFG
+330 QISQSGLADFFG

-348 KEWVNGDRAEV
+348 KEWVNGNRAEV
-359 LDERNIQMFKGITR
+359 LDERNIHMFKGITR

-386 YCYADMVNSSSMPF
+386 YCYADMVNSSAMPF
-400 VSGTRNVN
+400 VSGTRNIN

-430 AILKDIQDN
+430 AILKDIRDN
-439 SKYEGFYVNDNI
+439 SKYEGFYINDNI

-459 FKKGIGNGIARLL
+459 FKKGTGNGIARLL

-521 LSAQNYIM
+521 LSAQNFIM
-529 GTNENLKNSF
+529 ETNENLKNSF
-539 NMYKLIT
+539 NMYKLIA
-546 RQDTPTI
+546 RQDTPTT
-553 LLSVLADKLTSLSSG
+553 LLSVLADKLTPLSDS
-568 DIKDGKKNGRTNAEN
+568 DIKDGKKNGRINAEN
-583 LVDKDDDGVYRNY
+583 LNGHDGDGVYQNY

-603 RFYKS
+603 RFL